1 MVERTEG
8 PQFETL
14 RLRQLLLDRI
24 GHQLLLGALGAN
36 DVLHVRDEALADE
49 GGLAGGAAE
58 AVVVPMP
65 ALEGYEPGTADSW
78 KASRPGIRKNDTH
91 KRRKCKKRNH
101 LKQVRVNLSKNA
113 NHAFQLIHAFKLFSL
128 LIPKH
133 RFYIGNRW
141 RS

>member
-58 AVVVPMP
+58 TVVVPVP

-78 KASRPGIRKNDTH
+78 KASRPGIRKNDKTT
-91 KRRKCKKRNH
+91 KQENAKKRNH
-101 LKQVRVNLSKNA
+101 
-113 NHAFQLIHAFKLFSL
+113 FKTS
-128 LIPKH
+128 
-133 RFYIGNRW
+133 
-141 RS
+141 SS